1 MNLVTLSSSGEVVQD
16 TRNKLSD
23 KSMVIQFFYD
33 SKTVYWNGKVCCA
46 SMYQCIV
53 RIERVGDEPR

>member
-23 KSMVIQFFYD
+23 KSMVIQFF
-33 SKTVYWNGKVCCA
+33 
-46 SMYQCIV
+46 MIV
-53 RIERVGDEPR
+53 RRYIGMERCVVQVCINV